1 MLHLVRIII
10 SHKYHKRVYL
20 HVIEITFGVGVDLTR
35 LTYSKLSIVI
45 DRNERSHC
53 LLLKILKKF
62 INVHLSTTRHL
73 HSMEWNHLRIRSR
86 TEKKI
91 FWHYLLQYI
100 TFTIHFWG
108 LYETLSTYIGVL
120 IIWAFVDIK
129 SSLTLILIGSICK
142 SNMSIK
148 SQWSMVQMWFYQQVR
163 RYLPR
168 WLHE

>member
-20 HVIEITFGVGVDLTR
+20 HVIQITFGVGVDLTR

-91 FWHYLLQYI
+91 FWYYLLQYI
-100 TFTIHFWG
+100 TFTIHFWYFTRPYQLTSG
-108 LYETLSTYIGVL
+108 SLSYEHLWTSKALWHLSLSGVSVKATCQL
-120 IIWAFVDIK
+120 NLSD
-129 SSLTLILIGSICK
+129 
-142 SNMSIK
+142 
-148 SQWSMVQMWFYQQVR
+148 QWSKCDFISR
-163 RYLPR
+163 
-168 WLHE
+168 